1 MHQLHARRQCYISY
15 SFINSMKLYLLCCY
29 VSVPSHDA
37 ALQQVVLLKKEL
49 AEIKAKQAVS
59 DTSVTS
65 VINSTMMGRQDGGH
79 SGSGVQH
86 RAEVDMERSSHRETI
101 EALELSE
108 NSVSLCFTM
117 IYLA

>member
-1 MHQLHARRQCYISY
+1 MIFS
-15 SFINSMKLYLLCCY
+15 CY
-29 VSVPSHDA
+29 VVPSHDA

-49 AEIKAKQAVS
+49 AEMKAKHAVS

-65 VINSTMMGRQDGGH
+65 VINNTMLARQVEGVRSGAGGVPST
-79 SGSGVQH
+79 QH

-108 NSVSLCFTM
+108 SSVSLEH
-117 IYLA
+117 IS